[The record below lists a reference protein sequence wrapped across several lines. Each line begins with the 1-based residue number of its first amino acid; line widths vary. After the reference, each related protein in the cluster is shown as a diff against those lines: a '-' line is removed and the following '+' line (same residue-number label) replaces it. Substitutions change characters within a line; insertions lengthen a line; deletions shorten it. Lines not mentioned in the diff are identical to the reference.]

1 MNRKMAWQVV
11 AVVALVG
18 WATWN
23 FLRVS
28 PGRALDLQPYEALG
42 VVAGEEAS
50 RLVGGA
56 GEVGLVLP
64 DDGGEANPV
73 MDAQVEA
80 FRKGLASAG
89 RARVGKVSRVV
100 IDGFTAMRTGGAVPL
115 ERLASLLEEHR
126 GAKAVVFFMGL
137 PLADESVLGREV
149 VGDRKLV
156 VVSAPFPWYPAM
168 VHQGLVHRAIVSRA
182 GTASPGEGSGT
193 GGASREV
200 FDREYQILKPA
211 ASAP

>member
-1 MNRKMAWQVV
+1 M
-11 AVVALVG
+11 
-18 WATWN
+18 
-23 FLRVS
+23 
-28 PGRALDLQPYEALG
+28 
-42 VVAGEEAS
+42 
-50 RLVGGA
+50 
-56 GEVGLVLP
+56 
-64 DDGGEANPV
+64 
-73 MDAQVEA
+73 
-80 FRKGLASAG
+80 
-89 RARVGKVSRVV
+89 
-100 IDGFTAMRTGGAVPL
+100 DGFTAMRTGGAVPL

-211 ASAP
+211 ASDP